1 MKPIICYLILISLL
15 GCSAGGTTT
24 GNPITVQLRL
34 VDQQPFA
41 WWRPISNKIL
51 IPSAHAAVTNAFFCF
66 KRLRFKTDSSDETTD
81 DNIDIDIG
89 RMAIDPNGT
98 NLATIT
104 IPSGVYRR
112 IEFDLEEECNDIA
125 LTPSVEFTNSLAPFN
140 HRTSDR
146 MTIKFEGTFTATADT
161 SLDLDIDVFFDTMD
175 TINDGNDIKNL
186 FEALSGDF

>member
-1 MKPIICYLILISLL
+1 MKLIINCLVLISLL

-41 WWRPISNKIL
+41 WWSPITNQII
-51 IPSAHAAVTNAFFCF
+51 IPSAYAAVTNAYFCF

-81 DNIDIDIG
+81 DNIDVNIG
-89 RMAIDPNGT
+89 RVAIDPNGT
-98 NLATIT
+98 NLVSVT

-112 IEFDLEEECNDIA
+112 IEFDLEEECNDVA
-125 LTPSVEFTNSLAPFN
+125 STPSVEFTNGLAPFN
-140 HRTSDR
+140 HSTSDR

-161 SLDLDIDVFFDTMD
+161 SLDLDIDAFFDTMD
-175 TINDGNDIKNL
+175 TINDGNDIKNQ